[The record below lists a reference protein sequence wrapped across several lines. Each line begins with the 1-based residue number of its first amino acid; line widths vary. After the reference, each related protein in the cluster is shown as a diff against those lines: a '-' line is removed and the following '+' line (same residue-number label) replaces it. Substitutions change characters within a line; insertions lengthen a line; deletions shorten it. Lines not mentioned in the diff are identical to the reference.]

1 MKNRKIGTDGIECVR
16 WTSKICLNSVNRP
29 SERGERGNI

>member
-1 MKNRKIGTDGIECVR
+1 MKKIGADGIECVC
-16 WTSKICLNSVNRP
+16 WTSKICLNSVNRA